1 MSGPICQRTDCT
13 LRNKKTGACSHGG
26 PGYVRA
32 DGTCGSFDKILT
44 PSERAVEAHRTM
56 WENKGSPT
64 TVHLA
69 LYCVDSNPV
78 EMGRDAF
85 ACHSKPKHFGDRT
98 VLPDL
103 TGDIDD
109 ITCEKCKKS
118 KLYALH
124 VKLGPDGEF
133 PDDVSAFEFRVRKPK
148 ATESDEQGT
157 YTVPRVREM
166 PVKDEPD
173 SA

>member
-1 MSGPICQRTDCT
+1 MSYHTCAKSDCKN
-13 LRNKKTGACSHGG
+13 LDKKSGTCKLGG
-26 PGYVRA
+26 GNYTKA
-32 DGTCGSFDKILT
+32 DGTCGSAEKILT
-44 PSERAVEAHRTM
+44 ASERALKAHETM
-56 WENKGSPT
+56 WVRRGSPV

-85 ACHSKPKHFGDRT
+85 ACHSNPRHFGDRT

-118 KLYALH
+118 KLFAETKRCIDADEEMIQDMTPYEHKA
-124 VKLGPDGEF
+124 
-133 PDDVSAFEFRVRKPK
+133 RKK
-148 ATESDEQGT
+148 EVQ
-157 YTVPRVREM
+157 
-166 PVKDEPD
+166 
-173 SA
+173 